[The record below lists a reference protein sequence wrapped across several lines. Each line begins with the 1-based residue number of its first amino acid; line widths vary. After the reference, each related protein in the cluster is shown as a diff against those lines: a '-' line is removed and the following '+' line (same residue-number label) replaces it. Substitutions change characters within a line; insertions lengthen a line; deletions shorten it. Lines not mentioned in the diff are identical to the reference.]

1 MRLLKSLNAKYKW
14 CRWLQW
20 ITLVLSVMVSVTP
33 GTTVAIKVARV
44 LKEDA
49 KAKWSL
55 AGFAIFILCV
65 AVLIVL
71 RALDK
76 KFAHKLPW
84 ALQAALW
91 MWVMT
96 IVIYAL
102 QKIIVQAAQISL
114 ALAIG
119 TSAAFVLSLVS
130 DVFKVIADGLKEE
143 YKIRR
148 IKGDV

>member
-1 MRLLKSLNAKYKW
+1 MKRLDRKYKW

-20 ITLVLSVMVSVTP
+20 ITLVFSVIISIAP
-33 GTTVAIKVARV
+33 GATVAIKVARV
-44 LKEDA
+44 LKDDT
-49 KAKWSL
+49 KAKWGL
-55 AGFAIFILCV
+55 AGFAVFILLI

-84 ALQAALW
+84 ALQAMIW

-96 IVIYAL
+96 IIIYAL

-119 TSAAFVLSLVS
+119 TSAAFVLSLAS
-130 DVFKVIADGLKEE
+130 EIFKTTADGDLLE
-143 YKIRR
+143 YKAG
-148 IKGDV
+148 KVKKDV